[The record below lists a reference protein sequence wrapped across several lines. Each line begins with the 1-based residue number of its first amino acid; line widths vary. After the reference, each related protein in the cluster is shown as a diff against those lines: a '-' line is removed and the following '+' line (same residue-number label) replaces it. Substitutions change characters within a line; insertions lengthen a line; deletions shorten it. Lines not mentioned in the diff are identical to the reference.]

1 MLNLKQMKISIMQPY
16 FLPYINYFKLIS
28 KSNKFLILND
38 VNYPKKKFVNRNSFT
53 LNGNLEWALP
63 VSKISQNKKIKD
75 HYFHEFNNN
84 KIKLKKIFFNYLNSY
99 QFFDQTLLDKLFL
112 STNERVDL
120 FIKDSISII
129 CDYLDI
135 ETEILLTS
143 ELKNINDN
151 GQDKILNICEYY
163 QASEYLNLPS
173 GKNLYNADDFLK
185 KNIKLKFIS
194 ELDNNFSSSSILD
207 VIFFYGK
214 KSVIN
219 FLRH

>member
-1 MLNLKQMKISIMQPY
+1 MQPY
-16 FLPYINYFKLIS
+16 FLPYLNYFKLIS
-28 KSNKFLILND
+28 MSNKFLILND

-75 HYFHEFNNN
+75 HYFYEFNNN

-99 QFFDQTLLDKLFL
+99 QFFDQPLLDKLFL

-194 ELDNNFSSSSILD
+194 ELDNNFPSSSILD
-207 VIFFYGK
+207 VIFLYGK